1 MDDPKTEQRG
11 ASTDDHPGEAKYPS
25 TEDTNERDPEQQS
38 FLVWWDGDNDAKN
51 PYNWPTW
58 QKMVN
63 TVLISVLTFVTP
75 LASSIFAPGIP
86 ELMVEFKSSNTELAA
101 FVVSVYVLGFA
112 FGPLFLAPLSEMY
125 GRLIVYHICNV
136 CFIGCTI
143 GCALAPTLNALIGL
157 RFVAGLFG
165 SCPLTIGGGSI
176 ADMITQEKR
185 ASAMAGFS
193 IGPLIGPIIGP
204 VVGGVIQSKLGWR
217 WVFWVLTI
225 VSGVVTVAMAAFG
238 RETFAP
244 VLLQRKTLAIR
255 KETGDERWRSKLD
268 SGLPHK
274 ELLKRSLLRP
284 LKMLL
289 FSPICTIF
297 ALYLVM
303 VYGYLYLLFTS
314 ISYVFQQQYGFG
326 TTTVGL
332 VYLGLGVGSFIGL
345 AAYTVDSNK
354 TVKAQ
359 AGSQGVAKPEVRLRL
374 LPLGAFI
381 MPCGFFI
388 YGWTAQYKTHW
399 IAPIIGL
406 GVIGVGK
413 NAAVAL
419 LEIILTEY
427 TGNLICFMAISIYL
441 VDAYT
446 TYAASALAANTVM
459 RSIAGATLPL
469 CGLKMYDQLGLGW
482 GNSLLAFIA
491 IAMLPIPILILRFG
505 EKLRLKTK
513 MDAL

>member
-1 MDDPKTEQRG
+1 MLEENGQHRTHQR
-11 ASTDDHPGEAKYPS
+11 SHVR
-25 TEDTNERDPEQQS
+25 DTS
-38 FLVWWDGDNDAKN
+38 GLFHLC
-51 PYNWPTW
+51 
-58 QKMVN
+58 
-63 TVLISVLTFVTP
+63 
-75 LASSIFAPGIP
+75 
-86 ELMVEFKSSNTELAA
+86 ELMVEFKSFNTELAA

-125 GRLIVYHICNV
+125 GRLIVYHVCNI

-157 RFVAGLFG
+157 RFVAGIFG

-204 VVGGVIQSKLGWR
+204 IVGGVIQSKLGWR

-225 VSGVVTVAMAAFG
+225 VAGVVAVSMAACA

-244 VLLQRKTLAIR
+244 VLLQRKTEALR
-255 KETGDERWRSKLD
+255 RETGDERWRSKLD
-268 SGLPHK
+268 SGLAHR
-274 ELLKRSLLRP
+274 ELLKRSLPRP

-297 ALYLVM
+297 ALYMVM

-314 ISYVFQQQYGFG
+314 ISSVFQQQYGFG

-354 TVKAQ
+354 MVKAQ
-359 AGSQGVAKPEVRLRL
+359 AASQGVAKPEIRLRL
-374 LPLGAFI
+374 LP
-381 MPCGFFI
+381 
-388 YGWTAQYKTHW
+388 
-399 IAPIIGL
+399 
-406 GVIGVGK
+406 V
-413 NAAVAL
+413 
-419 LEIILTEY
+419 
-427 TGNLICFMAISIYL
+427 GNLICFMAVSIYL

-446 TYAASALAANTVM
+446 TYGASALAANTVM
-459 RSIAGATLPL
+459 RSFAGAVLPL
-469 CGLKMYDQLGLGW
+469 CGLKMYNQLGLGW
-482 GNSLLAFIA
+482 GNSLLGCIA

-505 EKLRLKTK
+505 ERLRLKTK